1 LRNFLWTNRF
11 AKRKVKKRKWMDC
24 ETSHPLIGR
33 HHCDFMWEEDPRY
46 QNAVYRFLIGSVVA
60 LTLIATAASILERDW
75 KFLSNWF
82 LGLGVV
88 FAALCL
94 YAAVVWLVVHIVR
107 LAAWLMRKVF
117 QRDKPVL

>member
-1 LRNFLWTNRF
+1 
-11 AKRKVKKRKWMDC
+11 MGC
-24 ETSHPLIGR
+24 ETCHPLTGR
-33 HHCDFMWEEDPRY
+33 HHHDFMWEEDPRY
-46 QNAVYRFLIGSVVA
+46 QNAVCRFLIGSVVA

-75 KFLSNWF
+75 EFLSYWF
-82 LGLGVV
+82 SGLGIV

-117 QRDKPVL
+117 QRDKHVSNTA